1 MSTPR
6 MSSSHASG
14 FWPVIAAVAG
24 NAFVSVIKF
33 IAAFA
38 SGSSA
43 MFSEAVHSVADTSNQ
58 VLLLVGL
65 SRSRKKADEDFS
77 YGYGRERFFW
87 ALLSAC
93 GIFFVGAGVT
103 VYRGI
108 TSLLD
113 PESVELSPLVF
124 GVLLVAFVVESFTFW
139 VAARELQ
146 RSHSTQSWRERLT
159 SGDPS
164 TLAVFLEDGIAVVGV
179 LVAAA
184 AIGLSYV
191 TGNHWWD
198 AAGSITIG
206 CLLGVAAVL
215 LIVKNRAYLIGKAIP
230 EDIRDGVIAMLVA
243 DPAIERVLDFKSMTL
258 DVDVYR
264 VKCEVEVNGHAL
276 LDRYLQKSLPR
287 EFEAI
292 GGDYE
297 SFKRFAIEYADR
309 IPRLI
314 GKRIDALEAKVQK
327 QHPSIRHI
335 DIEVN

>member
-1 MSTPR
+1 

-14 FWPVIAAVAG
+14 FWPVVAAVAG

-58 VLLLVGL
+58 ILLLVGL
-65 SRSRKKADEDFS
+65 SRSRKKADDDFS

-108 TSLLD
+108 TSLLE
-113 PESVELSPLVF
+113 PESVALSPLVF
-124 GVLLVAFVVESFTFW
+124 GVLIVAFVVESFTFW

-146 RSHSTQSWRERLT
+146 RSHPTQSWRERLT

-179 LVAAA
+179 LIAAA
-184 AIGLSYV
+184 AIGLSYA

-215 LIVKNRAYLIGKAIP
+215 LIVKNRGYLIGKSMP
-230 EDIRDGVIAMLVA
+230 DDLREDVIAILTA
-243 DPAIERVLDFKSMTL
+243 DPAIERVLDFKSTVL
-258 DVDVYR
+258 NVGVYR
-264 VKCEVEVNGHAL
+264 VKCEVEINGHAL
-276 LDRYLQKSLPR
+276 LDEYFHDSLEG
-287 EFEAI
+287 EFEDI

-297 SFKRFAIEYADR
+297 AFKRFAIAYADR

-314 GKRIDALEAKVQK
+314 GTRIDELEA
-327 QHPSIRHI
+327 
-335 DIEVN
+335 D

>member
-1 MSTPR
+1 
-6 MSSSHASG
+6 MSSNHASG
-14 FWPVIAAVAG
+14 FWPVVAAVAG

-58 VLLLVGL
+58 VLLLLGI
-65 SRSRKKADEDFS
+65 SRSRKKADEEFS

-108 TSLLD
+108 ISVLE
-113 PESVELSPLVF
+113 PEPVDLSSLVF
-124 GVLLVAFVVESFTFW
+124 GVLLISFIVEAFTFF
-139 VAARELQ
+139 VALQELR
-146 RSHSTQSWRERLT
+146 RSSPTLSWRERLVA
-159 SGDPS
+159 GDPS
-164 TLAVFLEDGIAVVGV
+164 TLAVLLEDGIAVLGV
-179 LVAAA
+179 IIAAV
-184 AIGLSYV
+184 AIGLSFV
-191 TGNHWWD
+191 TGNHAWD

-206 CLLGVAAVL
+206 CLLGIAAVL
-215 LIVKNRAYLIGKAIP
+215 LIVKNRTYLIGKAIP
-230 EDIRDGVIAMLVA
+230 EELRDEVVALLVA

-258 DVDVYR
+258 DVGVYR
-264 VKCEVEVNGHAL
+264 VKCEVEINGHAL
-276 LDRYLQKSLPR
+276 LDDYFRESLEG
-287 EFEAI
+287 EFEDMS
-292 GGDYE
+292 GDYE
-297 SFKRFAIEYADR
+297 AFKRFAVAYADR

-314 GKRIDALEAKVQK
+314 GTRIDELEADIQAK
-327 QHPSIRHI
+327 HPSIRHI

>member
-1 MSTPR
+1 MSLSTT
-6 MSSSHASG
+6 SG

-24 NAFVSVIKF
+24 NAFVSIIKLV
-33 IAAFA
+33 AAFV

-58 VLLLVGL
+58 VLLLIGL
-65 SRSRKKADEDFS
+65 SRSRKKADEEFS

-108 TSLLD
+108 VSLID

-124 GVLLVAFVVESFTFW
+124 GVLGVSFVIELFTFF
-139 VAARELQ
+139 VAARALQ
-146 RSHSTQSWRERLT
+146 RSSPESSWSERLAG
-159 SGDPS
+159 GDPS
-164 TLAVFLEDGIAVVGV
+164 TLAVFLEDGIAVIGV

-184 AIGLSYV
+184 AIGCSYL
-191 TGNHWWD
+191 TGNHVWD
-198 AAGSITIG
+198 AIGSITIG
-206 CLLGVAAVL
+206 CLLGVTAVL
-215 LIVKNRAYLIGKAIP
+215 LIVKNRGYLIGKAIP
-230 EDIRDGVIAMLVA
+230 EELQEDVIAMLTV
-243 DPAIERVLDFKSMTL
+243 DPAIERVLDFKSVTL
-258 DVDVYR
+258 NVGVYR
-264 VKCEVEVNGHAL
+264 VKCEVEINGHAL
-276 LDRYLQKSLPR
+276 LNDYLRDSLSA
-287 EFEAI
+287 EFEDI

-297 SFKRFAIEYADR
+297 TFKRFAIEYADR

-314 GKRIDALEAKVQK
+314 GTRIDTLEASIQGKY
-327 QHPSIRHI
+327 PSIRHI

>member
-1 MSTPR
+1 MSLSKT
-6 MSSSHASG
+6 SG
-14 FWPVIAAVAG
+14 FRPVVAAVAG

-38 SGSSA
+38 SGSGA

-58 VLLLVGL
+58 VLLLIGL

-108 TSLLD
+108 SALLD
-113 PESVELSPLVF
+113 PEPIALSSLVF
-124 GVLLVAFVVESFTFW
+124 GILLVAFVIESFTFW

-146 RSHSTQSWRERLT
+146 RSAPGRSWSERLT
-159 SGDPS
+159 DGDPS
-164 TLAVFLEDGIAVVGV
+164 TLAVLLEDGIAVVGV
-179 LVAAA
+179 LIAAA
-184 AIGLSYV
+184 AIGLSFL
-191 TGNHWWD
+191 TGNHTWD
-198 AAGSITIG
+198 AIGSITIG
-206 CLLGVAAVL
+206 MLLGVAAVL
-215 LIVKNRAYLIGKAIP
+215 LIVKNRAYLIGRAIP
-230 EDIRDGVIAMLVA
+230 EELREGVIVMLAA

-264 VKCEVEVNGHAL
+264 VKCEVEINGHAL
-276 LDRYLQKSLPR
+276 LDEYLRESLPG
-287 EFEAI
+287 EFEYI

-297 SFKRFAIEYADR
+297 AFKRFAIEYADR

-314 GKRIDALEAKVQK
+314 GTRIDAVEAAIQAKY
-327 QHPSIRHI
+327 PSIRHI